1 MPDVKYSPAF
11 KVLLGAALA
20 LSLGCKFFLRPAVS
34 DDGSFRSY
42 QSRLAEFLSRQ
53 HFTVTVSERAVEGQ
67 ASIVASAGAC
77 RILAVRSPA
86 MGWDRD
92 LVRRLADPSDEVL
105 VLYRGKIYNE
115 QPTWLTV
122 SDFLWARMLRE
133 LGISSQEMPAYAII
147 SPRNCHASILPWEEL
162 AGVPPGFGA

>member
-1 MPDVKYSPAF
+1 
-11 KVLLGAALA
+11 
-20 LSLGCKFFLRPAVS
+20 
-34 DDGSFRSY
+34 
-42 QSRLAEFLSRQ
+42 
-53 HFTVTVSERAVEGQ
+53 
-67 ASIVASAGAC
+67 
-77 RILAVRSPA
+77 